1 MPNGSTNSE
10 QSHRQLRMS
19 TRDDLRRRILD
30 SLNKPL
36 QAANPKELKP
46 KNLPS
51 DEAALP
57 AQFELFSIPEPSTSE
72 IRAEVER
79 QILVG
84 AMTELRSPLT
94 PSRIYSPTQSPNHA
108 EDWRSGEQEQKIL
121 VTFDPSQPVF
131 VPAPTQAEAWKTA
144 DTDPVARVSDNTK
157 KLPRLP
163 PFEYSSWPFW
173 IIAFLCSIWLGISL
187 GDSLGGTPGAYVV
200 GFAFEF
206 SPMILMGARVTDP
219 RTRDV
224 ASISAIAIF
233 AIGAILFMTPH
244 FQTAWNEY
252 EKYSSAKS
260 AFQIDLRNYQSA
272 SRIVTEAEARY
283 SASKKDYETKV
294 TSLGSLDNA
303 TTKAKKQMEK
313 DLAAWSEKL
322 KNSPNQK
329 IPESPSLS
337 DSLRA
342 AIQELGLRVGLFVI
356 VYALMY
362 VMRGLDSTAGIMRRV
377 EQS

>member
-1 MPNGSTNSE
+1 MSNASTNSD
-10 QSHRQLRMS
+10 QCHRQPRMS

-30 SLNKPL
+30 SLSKPL
-36 QAANPKELKP
+36 QVANPAEITP
-46 KNLPS
+46 KKHSS
-51 DEAALP
+51 DEVALP
-57 AQFELFSIPEPSTSE
+57 ANFELFSIPEPSTSE
-72 IRAEVER
+72 IKAEVQR

-94 PSRIYSPTQSPNHA
+94 PSRIYSPTHSQIHA
-108 EDWRSGEQEQKIL
+108 EDWKNAESEPKIL

-131 VPAPTQAEAWKTA
+131 VPAPTHAEAWKPA
-144 DTDPVARVSDNTK
+144 DIEPIATVPDIK

-163 PFEYSSWPFW
+163 PFKYSSWPFW

-187 GDSLGGTPGAYVV
+187 GDSLGGTPGAYIV

-206 SPMILMGARVTDP
+206 SPMILMGAKVTDP

-224 ASISAIAIF
+224 ASISAISIF
-233 AIGAILFMTPH
+233 IIGAILFMTPH

-260 AFQIDLRNYQSA
+260 AFQIDLKNYQSA
-272 SRIVTEAEARY
+272 SRIVTEAEAKY
-283 SASKKDYETKV
+283 SASKRDYETKV

-303 TTKAKKQMEK
+303 TAKAKKQMEK

-322 KNSPNQK
+322 KQSPNQK
-329 IPESPSLS
+329 IPESPNLS

-362 VMRGLDSTAGIMRRV
+362 VMRGLDSTAEILRRV
-377 EQS
+377 EQN